1 MSAKKTTASPRVLP
15 LARRRAAV
23 LANYLAYPIMGLF
36 MAELLTD
43 SKFVN
48 IAGILLTSFLIM
60 GTFIYLYV
68 DTNLWN
74 LGNAPDKDLDER
86 QIQVR
91 DNAYRYAYMGLATGL
106 LLGGIYYT
114 LAVDKAL
121 WLPSTYD
128 QANYFLWGIILLTLT
143 LPSAILAWTEPE
155 V

>member
-1 MSAKKTTASPRVLP
+1 MKASPRVLP
-15 LARRRAAV
+15 LFRRRAAV
-23 LANYLAYPIMGLF
+23 LVNYLMYPLMGLF
-36 MAELLTD
+36 MTKWLTD
-43 SKFVN
+43 SKYIN
-48 IAGILLTSFLIM
+48 IAGILITSFLIM

-68 DTNLWN
+68 DTQLWN

-86 QIQVR
+86 QIQIR
-91 DNAYRYAYMGLATGL
+91 DRAYRYAYMGIALGL
-106 LLGGIYYT
+106 LVGGVYYT
-114 LAVDKAL
+114 VAVDKSL